1 MGRYLKKFDKELYKK
16 ITLSTF
22 LILPCV
28 FLVCVLFYAIFF
40 RVHAQSTGGLLGEG
54 TGTVVGK
61 AVGSLEGLT
70 KGQNAGYQAGKEEGL
85 SAKDTEVELAGRIR
99 EVEKLQ
105 VLLASG
111 NYSDICSIHDDY
123 AALISMKYNAV
134 FTVDL
139 GTAEINLKDDGLH
152 ILLEQ
157 PIVELNQVGEIK
169 IVNEYQKNKY
179 TGRAEDGYN
188 AFNNSAKQMN
198 DKAGKKLQEDESL
211 QKAAKISAET
221 QLKQLVNAV
230 SLSKPEVIVE
240 FSQ

>member
-1 MGRYLKKFDKELYKK
+1 MKKYLKKFDKELYKK
-16 ITLSTF
+16 ITLLTF

-28 FLVCVLFYAIFF
+28 FLICVLLYAISF
-40 RVHAQSTGGLLGEG
+40 RVHAQSKGGLLGEG
-54 TGTVVGK
+54 TGTLVGK

-70 KGQNAGYQAGKEEGL
+70 EGRSAGYQAGKEEGL

-111 NYSDICSIHDDY
+111 NYSDVCSINDDY

-139 GTAEINLKDDGLH
+139 GTAEIYMKNDTLH
-152 ILLEQ
+152 ILLEL
-157 PIVELNQVGEIK
+157 PTVELNQVSDIK
-169 IVNEYQKNKY
+169 KENEYQKGKHM
-179 TGRAEDGYN
+179 GAAEEGYD
-188 AFNNSAKQMN
+188 AFNNSAKQMRN
-198 DKAGKKLQEDESL
+198 EATKKLQEDESL